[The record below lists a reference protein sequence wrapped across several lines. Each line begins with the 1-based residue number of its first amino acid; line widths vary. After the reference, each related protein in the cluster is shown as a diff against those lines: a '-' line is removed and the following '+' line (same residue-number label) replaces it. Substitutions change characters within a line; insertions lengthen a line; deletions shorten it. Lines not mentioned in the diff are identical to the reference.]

1 MIFRSSLLY
10 HGVTKWT
17 PRSGI
22 KNGIFPGRKSHVFY
36 TKGEPFRQLVKQAP
50 GWFRRTSGNMAPD
63 TAMANESQ
71 EYRDPFDPQGL
82 VSLGD
87 KVRAW
92 KKSCVDWTE
101 WKVDLV

>member
-1 MIFRSSLLY
+1 
-10 HGVTKWT
+10 
-17 PRSGI
+17 
-22 KNGIFPGRKSHVFY
+22 
-36 TKGEPFRQLVKQAP
+36 
-50 GWFRRTSGNMAPD
+50 MAPD